1 MAEVSSKGFPRC
13 AKCGGSES
21 EHPVIH
27 VEEGAYSACID
38 VEIAGLVQPSEAAL
52 RDFPPEAHAHVVNVA
67 YTDTDPAVVQV
78 GFRPNDPFHFLNI
91 YRHDDGWSLERRA
104 SS

>member
-38 VEIAGLVQPSEAAL
+38 VEIAGLVQPSEAAASRL
-52 RDFPPEAHAHVVNVA
+52 PPRSACPCCQRCVHRHGSCRCSSRL
-67 YTDTDPAVVQV
+67 PAQ
-78 GFRPNDPFHFLNI
+78 
-91 YRHDDGWSLERRA
+91 
-104 SS
+104 